1 MRSESNA
8 IWTSGE
14 PVSLAARWNCATTPV
29 FFSVARDIRFI
40 PRDVKFLPYFAGANS
55 TEKVSQSIGL
65 RCVRMN
71 QPARLQ
77 PIPGPRFRQAEKYP
91 VRSVD
96 PHTAPLM
103 RLWLGQ
109 TLDRLA
115 VAHGVHLFPG
125 DRGPRQTLEGG
136 VSRQQQV
143 LAPLGT
149 GQCRIQAAHGQ
160 VLEGFHPGA
169 VQL

>member
-1 MRSESNA
+1 MRSESSA

-65 RCVRMN
+65 GGVRMD

-77 PIPGPRFRQAEKYP
+77 PIPGPRFGKTEKYP
-91 VRSVD
+91 VRSVN
-96 PHTAPLM
+96 PHAPALPRFWM
-103 RLWLGQ
+103 GR

-115 VAHGVHLFPG
+115 MAHGRH
-125 DRGPRQTLEGG
+125 
-136 VSRQQQV
+136 
-143 LAPLGT
+143 
-149 GQCRIQAAHGQ
+149 
-160 VLEGFHPGA
+160 
-169 VQL
+169 

>member
-40 PRDVKFLPYFAGANS
+40 PQDVKFLPYFAGADS

-65 RCVRMN
+65 RGAGME

-77 PIPGPRFRQAEKYP
+77 PASRTRLREAEKQP
-91 VRSVD
+91 VRRIN
-96 PHTAPLM
+96 PHPAPL
-103 RLWLGQ
+103 RGLWAGRG
-109 TLDRLA
+109 LDRLA
-115 VAHGVHLFPG
+115 VAQRRDLLPA
-125 DRGPRQTLEGG
+125 DRSAG
-136 VSRQQQV
+136 
-143 LAPLGT
+143 
-149 GQCRIQAAHGQ
+149 
-160 VLEGFHPGA
+160 
-169 VQL
+169 